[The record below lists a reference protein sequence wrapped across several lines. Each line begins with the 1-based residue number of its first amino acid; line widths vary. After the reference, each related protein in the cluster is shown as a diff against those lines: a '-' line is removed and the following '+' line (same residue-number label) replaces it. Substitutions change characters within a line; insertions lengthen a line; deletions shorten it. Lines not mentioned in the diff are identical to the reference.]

1 MSAEAQSIKKV
12 GIAGCGAIGSTVA
25 NALIEGIDGLELY
38 AIADPSPIQNYDVE
52 HMSFENLCRSC
63 DLVVEALPP
72 SEVPHLFDQIKNYK
86 NDVIIISSCAFLMFP
101 DMMDIDAKEA
111 GRIYVPSGA
120 LAGIDGVK
128 SLKQLG
134 IKKAQI
140 KTIKAP
146 QGFSGAPYVTHNK
159 IPLDGIDV
167 PTRIFKG
174 NALEAAKGFPA
185 NVNVAATLSMAGIGP
200 ESTEVEIWAD
210 PQSTANTH
218 EILVEGEFSRIT
230 SRIENFPDPNNPKS
244 SMLAA
249 ASIIAGLKDKHN
261 QLILI

>member
-25 NALIEGIDGLELY
+25 DALIKGIDGFELY
-38 AIADPSPIQNYDVE
+38 AIADPNPIKSYDVA
-52 HMSFENLCRSC
+52 HMGFEDLCRSC
-63 DLVVEALPP
+63 DLIVEALPP
-72 SEVPHLFDQIKNYK
+72 PEVPHLFNHIRTYK

-101 DMMDIDAKEA
+101 DMVDIDTRET

-128 SLKQLG
+128 SLKELG

-146 QGFSGAPYVTHNK
+146 HGFSGAPFITHHN
-159 IPLDGIDV
+159 IALDSIDK
-167 PTRIFKG
+167 PTRIFAG
-174 NALEAAKGFPA
+174 NALDAAKGFPA

-200 ESTEVEIWAD
+200 EHTEVEIWAD

-249 ASIIAGLKDKHN
+249 ASIIAGLKDRHN
-261 QLILI
+261 HLILL